1 MYVKLTMEWKNS
13 TKHEFNF
20 SYKCVTGILYD
31 DFLTFTTIRHE
42 KFEMNGNNFEF
53 KKKSYFKTAAIAYQF
68 LYTIY
73 PPAELTS

>member
-1 MYVKLTMEWKNS
+1 MQNS
-13 TKHEFNF
+13 NKHEFNF

-31 DFLTFTTIRHE
+31 DFLTFTPIWHE

>member
-1 MYVKLTMEWKNS
+1 
-13 TKHEFNF
+13 
-20 SYKCVTGILYD
+20 
-31 DFLTFTTIRHE
+31 
-42 KFEMNGNNFEF
+42 MNGNNFEF